1 MKKGFSDT
9 RGTLFFDIERILLT
23 KKPKAF
29 LLENVKQLKGHDQ
42 GRTLK
47 IILEHIELQV
57 KYLGES
63 TGIKEMRKY
72 MSYYLKNMP
81 NATQMRQKINQIET
95 KKELQESIIKYFE
108 TYKA

>member
-1 MKKGFSDT
+1 MFKQTGVDGIMIGRASIGKPWIFRQIKEYLNKEEVTETSD
-9 RGTLFFDIERILLT
+9 EE
-23 KKPKAF
+23 K
-29 LLENVKQLKGHDQ
+29 
-42 GRTLK
+42 LK

-57 KYLGES
+57 KYLGE
-63 TGIKEMRKY
+63 IKEMRKY

>member
-1 MKKGFSDT
+1 MFKQTGVDGIMIGRASIGKPWIFRQIKEYINKEEITETSD
-9 RGTLFFDIERILLT
+9 EE
-23 KKPKAF
+23 K
-29 LLENVKQLKGHDQ
+29 
-42 GRTLK
+42 LK

-72 MSYYLKNMP
+72 MNYYLKNMP

>member
-1 MKKGFSDT
+1 MIGRASIGNPWIFRQIKEYLNKEEVMEISD
-9 RGTLFFDIERILLT
+9 EE
-23 KKPKAF
+23 K
-29 LLENVKQLKGHDQ
+29 LK
-42 GRTLK
+42 T
-47 IILEHIELQV
+47 ILEHIELQV
-57 KYLGES
+57 KYLGENP
-63 TGIKEMRKY
+63 GIKEMRKY